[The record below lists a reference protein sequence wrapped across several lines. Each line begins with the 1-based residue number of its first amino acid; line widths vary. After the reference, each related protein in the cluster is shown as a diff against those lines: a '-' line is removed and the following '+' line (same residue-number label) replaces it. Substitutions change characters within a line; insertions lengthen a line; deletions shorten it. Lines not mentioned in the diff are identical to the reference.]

1 MKFRPIHLNHYKGA
15 RWEQGAW
22 HIRNNCKME
31 ISKKG
36 DQDIWGKQ
44 EILEKILVVI
54 RKTNKNVL
62 SNSWVWK
69 GWEPLLYGLHP

>member
-1 MKFRPIHLNHYKGA
+1 
-15 RWEQGAW
+15 
-22 HIRNNCKME
+22 ME